1 MGPAN
6 RGQPNLTNAAT
17 NWTSSRLSPNVSE
30 RTHTTSNM
38 SRPPL
43 PYDVAV
49 RVYFRDG
56 WLCSH
61 CRRPTIFHLAIKLL
75 GERVA
80 LVLPGVPVAYWDPR
94 WRRDKSPLLDQL
106 AAEIDH
112 VEAFSSGGAHAEA
125 NFATICVK
133 CNSRKGTRTREQHSA
148 IDSPR
153 VVKGKYGEPS
163 AWDGLASTYVMLARE
178 SSRPLSVSEKGW
190 LRALESWYELRLAN
204 ER

>member
-1 MGPAN
+1 MLAKLTRNMG
-6 RGQPNLTNAAT
+6 
-17 NWTSSRLSPNVSE
+17 
-30 RTHTTSNM
+30 
-38 SRPPL
+38 RPPV

-61 CRRPTIFHLAIKLL
+61 CRRPTVFHLAIKLL

-80 LVLPGVPVAYWDPR
+80 RLLPSVPIAYWDPR
-94 WRRDKSPLLDQL
+94 WRRDQSPLLDQL

-133 CNSRKGTRTREQHSA
+133 CKSRKGARTREQHLT
-148 IDSPR
+148 IDAPR
-153 VVKGKYGEPS
+153 LVKGKYGEPT

-178 SSRPLSVSEKGW
+178 SIRALSVTEKGW
-190 LRALESWYELRLAN
+190 LQAFESWYDTQRTN